1 MVEDKRMKE
10 LLVQQC
16 SALENWMATI
26 KHWTNR
32 TRILICVAAL
42 SSVVLQTQA
51 AVTVQDDGGNTV
63 TLSKP
68 AQRIISLAPHA
79 TELIFAAGGGE
90 RIVATVDYS
99 DYPAAALKIPRVSS
113 NQQLDIERIIAL
125 KPDLIVLS
133 LHGNAHR
140 QIARIQKF
148 GIPFFYTDP
157 KKLSTVPY
165 SIERLGVLMATEQ
178 TANKVAT
185 IEHVE
190 LARLQKS
197 YSHLAKVRVFY
208 QVWGKPIYTLNED
221 NFLNDVIHLC
231 GGENVFAKLAT
242 TAPIV
247 TMESVL
253 LENPEVMMTGDRQ
266 AQKSGGLEMWK
277 SYPNL
282 LAVKNDNLFSVD
294 ADLVN
299 RAGPRLIQGAAIV
312 CEKLAL
318 ARSRRQ
324 AQPASASSHT
334 AQ

>member
-1 MVEDKRMKE
+1 MMENNYAKDR
-10 LLVQQC
+10 LVQQWRL
-16 SALENWMATI
+16 AGKRITMIN
-26 KHWTNR
+26 HWTCR
-32 TRILICVAAL
+32 MRSFAYAVAL
-42 SSVVLQTQA
+42 SLIAIHVQA

-63 TLSKP
+63 TLNKP

-79 TELIFAAGGGE
+79 TELIFAAGGGD

-125 KPDLIVLS
+125 RPDLIVLG
-133 LHGNAHR
+133 LHGNAQR
-140 QIARIQKF
+140 QISQIQKF
-148 GIPFFYTDP
+148 GIPLFYTNP
-157 KKLSTVPY
+157 KKMSSVPH

-178 TANKVAT
+178 IARKVAAA
-185 IEHVE
+185 ERVE
-190 LARLQKS
+190 LARLEKT

-221 NFLNDVIHLC
+221 NFLNDVIDVC
-231 GGENVFAKLAT
+231 GGENVFAKLTA
-242 TAPIV
+242 TAPVV

-266 AQKSGGLEMWK
+266 AQNSAGLEMWK

-294 ADLVN
+294 ADLVS

-318 ARSRRQ
+318 ARSRRH
-324 AQPASASSHT
+324 AQPASAP
-334 AQ
+334 

>member
-1 MVEDKRMKE
+1 MMENNCAQDVF
-10 LLVQQC
+10 VQQWRV
-16 SALENWMATI
+16 AGKWMTTI
-26 KHWTNR
+26 KYWTHSMR
-32 TRILICVAAL
+32 SFACAVAL
-42 SSVVLQTQA
+42 SLIAMQAQA
-51 AVTVQDDGGNTV
+51 AVSVQDDGGNTV

-79 TELIFAAGGGE
+79 TELIFAAGGGD

-133 LHGNAHR
+133 LHGNAQR
-140 QIARIQKF
+140 QISQIQKF
-148 GIPFFYTDP
+148 GIPFFYTNP
-157 KKLSTVPY
+157 KKLSSVPQ
-165 SIERLGVLMATEQ
+165 SVERLGVLMATEQ
-178 TANKVAT
+178 IANKVAAA
-185 IEHVE
+185 ERVE
-190 LARLQKS
+190 LVRLEKI

-242 TAPIV
+242 SAPIV

-266 AQKSGGLEMWK
+266 AQKSAGLEMWR

-282 LAVKNDNLFSVD
+282 LAVKNDNLFSVN

-299 RAGPRLIQGAAIV
+299 RAGPRLIEGAAIV

-318 ARSRRQ
+318 ARSRRH
-324 AQPASASSHT
+324 APPASAP
-334 AQ
+334 